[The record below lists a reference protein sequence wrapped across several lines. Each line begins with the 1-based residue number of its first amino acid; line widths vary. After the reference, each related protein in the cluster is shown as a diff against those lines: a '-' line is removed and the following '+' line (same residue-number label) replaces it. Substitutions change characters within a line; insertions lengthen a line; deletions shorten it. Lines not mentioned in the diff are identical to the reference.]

1 MHLSSYNPMR
11 YSWIHH
17 ACTII
22 LFSQITLTQL
32 HYRMSDHL
40 EKHYSIERLEVGDI
54 DLEKVQILM
63 SFKFSSFSQR
73 KECCPK
79 LVFAFCLETREYAM
93 TM

>member
-1 MHLSSYNPMR
+1 MR

-40 EKHYSIERLEVGDI
+40 EKHYSIERLEVGDNTI

-63 SFKFSSFSQR
+63 
-73 KECCPK
+73 
-79 LVFAFCLETREYAM
+79 
-93 TM
+93 

>member
-11 YSWIHH
+11 YSGIHH

-40 EKHYSIERLEVGDI
+40 EKHYSIERLKVGDI
-54 DLEKVQILM
+54 YPCSPPNQE
-63 SFKFSSFSQR
+63 SPEFSSFRYR
-73 KECCPK
+73 KECRPK
-79 LVFAFCLETREYAM
+79 LVFAFSLETREYAM
-93 TM
+93 AM

>member
-1 MHLSSYNPMR
+1 MR

-22 LFSQITLTQL
+22 LFSQTTLTQL

-54 DLEKVQILM
+54 YPCDLEKVQILM
-63 SFKFSSFSQR
+63 
-73 KECCPK
+73 
-79 LVFAFCLETREYAM
+79 
-93 TM
+93 

>member
-54 DLEKVQILM
+54 YIDLEKVQILM
-63 SFKFSSFSQR
+63 SFEFSSFR
-73 KECCPK
+73 
-79 LVFAFCLETREYAM
+79 
-93 TM
+93 

>member
-1 MHLSSYNPMR
+1 MR

-22 LFSQITLTQL
+22 LFSQTTLTQL

-54 DLEKVQILM
+54 YPCDLSKSTNSNVIRIFFISLKKRMLPKVSI
-63 SFKFSSFSQR
+63 
-73 KECCPK
+73 
-79 LVFAFCLETREYAM
+79 CLQLRDT
-93 TM
+93 